1 MKSNMHGP
9 SITRLSTLAV
19 LCISMGAYSY
29 PFFTLAAALTLDNS
43 VKWSAAIVTIDI
55 YSLIPTTATSSLPQF
70 TLPVTGAI
78 ASVVGVASVS
88 VQADGETVYAET
100 VVATQNAVVSG
111 TSTLTSFSRAPTT
124 TVCKIAAAVCL
135 T

>member
-1 MKSNMHGP
+1 MRP
-9 SITRLSTLAV
+9 AT
-19 LCISMGAYSY
+19 
-29 PFFTLAAALTLDNS
+29 
-43 VKWSAAIVTIDI
+43 AIVTIDI

-111 TSTLTSFSRAPTT
+111 TSTLTSFSRAPT
-124 TVCKIAAAVCL
+124 VCTLASPLIHVKNAL
-135 T
+135 